1 MKIKK
6 HETEVKKYPDG
17 RLKYIGSVSKYEFI
31 NLFDDREKV
40 HFEEINEQII
50 KLREEFY
57 ELMAEPKYTIGFRK
71 ELFDL
76 INAGIN
82 LAHCL
87 SLYYD
92 KNHKYKNDY
101 EIYNRHVNKINN
113 RLLDSNYNWGIKL
126 EKEYY

>member
-6 HETEVKKYPDG
+6 HKTGVKKYSDG

-31 NLFDDREKV
+31 NLFDNRKEVD
-40 HFEEINEQII
+40 FEELQEQII
-50 KLREEFY
+50 KLKEEFY
-57 ELMAEPKYTIGFRK
+57 ELIVEPAYTIEFRK

-76 INAGIN
+76 ITAGIN

-92 KNHKYKNDY
+92 KNHKYNNDY
-101 EIYNRHVNKINN
+101 EIYNRHVNKINH
-113 RLLDSNYNWGIKL
+113 RLLDPDYNWRIKL
-126 EKEYY
+126 EKEY

>member
-1 MKIKK
+1 MKIRQLTKD
-6 HETEVKKYPDG
+6 HKKYYDG
-17 RLKYIGSVSKYEFI
+17 RLKYIAPTSKYEFI
-31 NLFDDREKV
+31 NLFDERTEVD
-40 HFEEINEQII
+40 FEEVKTQII

-57 ELMAEPKYTIGFRK
+57 ELMAEPTYTIEFRK

-101 EIYNRHVNKINN
+101 EIYNRHVNKINR
-113 RLLDSNYNWGIKL
+113 RLLNPDYNWGIKL
-126 EKEYY
+126 EKEY